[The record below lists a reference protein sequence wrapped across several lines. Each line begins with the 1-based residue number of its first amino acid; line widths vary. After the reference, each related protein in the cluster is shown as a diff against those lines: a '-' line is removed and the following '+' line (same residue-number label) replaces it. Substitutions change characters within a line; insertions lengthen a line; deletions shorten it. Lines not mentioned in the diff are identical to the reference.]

1 MHRVF
6 ISFLALT
13 ALALAGCRSIG
24 PRVVPR
30 DRFEYSRGIAES
42 WKDQTLLNIVKF
54 RYLDLPVFL
63 DVASV
68 VSGYSLETSVNAGG
82 QVSSSD
88 AIQGN
93 TLSMGAGGRFTDRPT
108 ITYLPLTGDKFLAG
122 FLTPI
127 SPAKIFQLIQAGY
140 AADFILELSADS
152 FNGLKNRARGV
163 MSKRQAD
170 PEFFRALALL
180 REIQDSGSVG
190 TRVEPGEDKQ
200 PSTVFFLRSEHVE
213 PELQA
218 KADELRRLLG
228 APPGQQKFRLV
239 NSPVRGAPDELTVG
253 TRSLIQV
260 MGALALGVDVPPAH
274 AQRRLTPPGE
284 DPSVGEAPLL
294 RVRSGNSRPDD
305 AFVAVPYQGAW
316 FWIANDDWKSKR
328 TLTSIMFLFTLA
340 DTGGSDRLPTI
351 TIPAQ

>member
-1 MHRVF
+1 
-6 ISFLALT
+6 
-13 ALALAGCRSIG
+13 
-24 PRVVPR
+24 
-30 DRFEYSRGIAES
+30 
-42 WKDQTLLNIVKF
+42 
-54 RYLDLPVFL
+54 
-63 DVASV
+63 
-68 VSGYSLETSVNAGG
+68 
-82 QVSSSD
+82 
-88 AIQGN
+88 
-93 TLSMGAGGRFTDRPT
+93 
-108 ITYLPLTGDKFLAG
+108 
-122 FLTPI
+122 
-127 SPAKIFQLIQAGY
+127 
-140 AADFILELSADS
+140 
-152 FNGLKNRARGV
+152 

-180 REIQDSGSVG
+180 REIQDTGAVG

-200 PSTVFFLRSEHVE
+200 PSTVFFLRSDRVE

-228 APPGQQKFRLV
+228 APPGQQKFRLI

-260 MGALALGVDVPPAH
+260 MGALALGVEVPPAH

-328 TLTSIMFLFTLA
+328 TLTSIMFLFTLT